1 MNGVRSLLVR
11 RYWVFPLSLSIL
23 LLVLNLVVAP
33 QFGNPQNWP
42 AMLATLAPFVLVGF
56 ASTPSVLSGGIDV
69 SVGPLTT
76 FINCL
81 FVAVLIP
88 VGLGDAAIALP
99 ILLGTAVLIGALNGV
114 LVTVLRLHPVV
125 ATTGMLFILMGL
137 SLIIART
144 PRSAPSNWTDAL
156 SGQIWVVPGALLTMG
171 VAALVWFL
179 LQRTSFTANL
189 LAVGDDDASAFGAG
203 INVTAVRIVA
213 YAVGGLFA
221 GIGGIALSS
230 LIRSSESSLA
240 TTYALIG
247 LAAVVLGGTPLGG
260 GRGGLVGTFFGA
272 VAIYLLQQFLT
283 AAGVQSNLVQFA
295 YGLVL
300 VAGVLLGATLLTRR
314 PGRKY
319 S

>member
-1 MNGVRSLLVR
+1 MSRVRSLFLR
-11 RYWVFPLSLSIL
+11 RYWLFPLVLSIVL
-23 LLVLNLVVAP
+23 LILNLVVAP

-42 AMLATLAPFVLVGF
+42 AILATLAPFVLVGF

-88 VGLGDAAIALP
+88 MGLGDPLIALP
-99 ILLGTAVLIGALNGV
+99 VLLGTAILVGVINGILI
-114 LVTVLRLHPVV
+114 TVLRLHPVV

-144 PRSAPSNWTDAL
+144 PVAATPNWSDPL
-156 SGQIWVVPGALLTMG
+156 SGVLWVIPGALITMG
-171 VAALVWFL
+171 AAGLVWFIL
-179 LQRTSFTANL
+179 RRTAFTANL

-221 GIGGIALSS
+221 GIAGIALSS

-260 GRGGLVGTFFGA
+260 GRGGLVGTLFGA
-272 VAIYLLQQFLT
+272 IAIYLLQQFLT

-295 YGLVL
+295 YGFVL
-300 VAGVLLGATLLTRR
+300 VAGVVLGATLLTQR
-314 PGRKY
+314 PGRKF